1 MSTANAASSE
11 DVVPQVGLTE
21 SAHGA
26 LDLQK
31 KLSISEHAS
40 QDSQD
45 RLLAP
50 PWLSWLEIPFRV
62 ADGSGNKVVLP
73 EATGW
78 AMDSAARGPLYQFET
93 IIGTAILRL
102 ATQAAGC
109 RNPTTCQKTIYG
121 LKPSSLLTLK
131 TVVVGVIA
139 AFVMP
144 YVGAV
149 IDHTSRRKL
158 LGILSIALVI
168 SVTFVD
174 IFIQHIDWFALLL
187 LDGVRHFFL
196 LVHAAAVL
204 AYLPELT
211 LDHDALVHYSS
222 RFNLRQFCSEFF
234 FTFLVVISG
243 AVQGSNATV
252 RSSVQTA
259 KNASG
264 IVFGL
269 TIVLAAYAWT
279 FLFYQRPPLSKIPEN
294 STLLTAGLVQV
305 GKTSRTIWR
314 DYPSLKWFM
323 ISLLWSPEVS
333 LSFVVDFAVSSLT

>member
-1 MSTANAASSE
+1 MSTGNAVSPEDDAALHVVIVQESE
-11 DVVPQVGLTE
+11 NETVE
-21 SAHGA
+21 R
-26 LDLQK
+26 
-31 KLSISEHAS
+31 KLSISEHAA
-40 QDSQD
+40 QDID
-45 RLLAP
+45 RLQAP
-50 PWLSWLEIPFRV
+50 AWLSWIEFPFRV

-78 AMDSAARGPLYQFET
+78 AMDSAVRGPLFQFET
-93 IIGTAILRL
+93 FIGTAILRL

-109 RNPTTCQKTIYG
+109 RNPTKCSKTVYG

-131 TVVVGVIA
+131 TVVVGVLA
-139 AFVMP
+139 AFLMP
-144 YVGAV
+144 IVGAI

-158 LGILSIALVI
+158 LGIISIALVI

-196 LVHAAAVL
+196 LVHGAAAL

-211 LDHDALVHYSS
+211 LDHTALVHYSS
-222 RFNLRQFCSEFF
+222 RFNLRQFYAEFV
-234 FTFLVVISG
+234 FTGLVVVTGLI
-243 AVQGSNATV
+243 QGSDTTV
-252 RSSVQTA
+252 KSSVHTSE
-259 KNASG
+259 NAAG
-264 IVFGL
+264 IVFGI

-279 FLFYQRPPLSKIPEN
+279 FLFHKRPALSKIPEK

-305 GKTSRTIWR
+305 GRTSRKIWR

-323 ISLLWSPEVS
+323 ISLMFSPEVS
-333 LSFVVDFAVSSLT
+333 RICHVNRLRR